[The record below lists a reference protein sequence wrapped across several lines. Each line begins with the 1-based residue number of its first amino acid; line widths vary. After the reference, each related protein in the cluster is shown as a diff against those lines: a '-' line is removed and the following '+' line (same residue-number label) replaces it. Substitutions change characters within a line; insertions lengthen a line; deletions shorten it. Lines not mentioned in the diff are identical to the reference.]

1 VNEKDFSIGNTPL
14 IDLSA
19 LPGWGKLL
27 AKGEFANPTGS
38 AKDRAAWYMVKDAE
52 KRGILAPGGTI
63 IEPTSGN
70 TGISLAAIARAK
82 GYRAIIV
89 MPDSMSAERQTRIKS
104 YGAEIVL
111 TPGKAGM
118 AGAIRKAEE
127 LAKEIPGSFIPN
139 QFENAAN
146 AIAHYE
152 TTGPEIWA
160 QTAGKVEIFLAGVGT
175 GGTITGTGRYLK
187 EQNPAVQV
195 VAVEP
200 ADSPLLSS
208 GTAGPHGIQGIGANF
223 VPSVLDTEVYD
234 SVIPV
239 TTEQAYEAGRMLG
252 RREGVL
258 VGISSGAALWAALEL
273 ARRPENAGKN
283 IVVLLPDTGDRYL
296 STAMFAQ

>member
-1 VNEKDFSIGNTPL
+1 MHKQDFSIGNTPL

-19 LPGWGKLL
+19 LPGRGTLL
-27 AKGEFANPTGS
+27 AKGEYANPTGS
-38 AKDRAAWYMVKDAE
+38 AKDRAAWYMVMDAE

-139 QFENAAN
+139 QFENKAN

-160 QTAGKVEIFLAGVGT
+160 QTAGKVEIFVAGVGT
-175 GGTITGTGRYLK
+175 GGTITGVGRYLK
-187 EQNPAVQV
+187 QKNPHIRI

-200 ADSPLLSS
+200 DKSPVLS
-208 GTAGPHGIQGIGANF
+208 AGKAGSHGIQGIGAGF
-223 VPSVLDTEVYD
+223 VPGLLDRN
-234 SVIPV
+234 VIDEIV
-239 TTEQAYEAGRMLG
+239 TVRDEDAFATAKKLSEF
-252 RREGVL
+252 GVP
-258 VGISSGAALWAALEL
+258 VGISAGAAVWAASRIAQEN
-273 ARRPENAGKN
+273 PETC
-283 IVVLLPDTGDRYL
+283 VVTLLPDSADRYGSL
-296 STAMFAQ
+296 GL

>member
-1 VNEKDFSIGNTPL
+1 MYKQDFSIGNTPL
-14 IDLSA
+14 IELSA
-19 LPGWGKLL
+19 LLGRGTLL
-27 AKGEFANPTGS
+27 AKGEYANPTGS
-38 AKDRAAWYMVKDAE
+38 AKDRAAWYMVMDAE

-139 QFENAAN
+139 QFENKAN

-160 QTAGKVEIFLAGVGT
+160 QTAGKVDVFLAGVGT
-175 GGTITGTGRYLK
+175 GGTITGVGRYLK
-187 EQNPAVQV
+187 QKNPHIRI

-200 ADSPLLSS
+200 EKSPVLSK
-208 GTAGPHGIQGIGANF
+208 GKAGSHGIQGIGAGF
-223 VPSVLDTEVYD
+223 QPGVLDRNVIDAIVTVRDEVAFAMAKKL
-234 SVIPV
+234 S
-239 TTEQAYEAGRMLG
+239 EF
-252 RREGVL
+252 GVP
-258 VGISSGAALWAALEL
+258 VGISAGAAVWAASRI
-273 ARRPENAGKN
+273 ARENPETC
-283 IVVLLPDTGDRYL
+283 VVTLLPDSADRYGSL
-296 STAMFAQ
+296 GL

>member
-1 VNEKDFSIGNTPL
+1 MHKQDFSIGNTPL

-19 LPGWGKLL
+19 LPGRGKLL

-52 KRGILAPGGTI
+52 ERGILPPGGTI

-111 TPGKAGM
+111 TPGEAGM
-118 AGAIRKAEE
+118 AGAIRRAEE

-139 QFENAAN
+139 QFENKAN

-160 QTAGKVEIFLAGVGT
+160 QTAGKVDVFLAGVGT
-175 GGTITGTGRYLK
+175 GGTITGVGRYLK
-187 EQNPAVQV
+187 EKNPHIRI

-200 ADSPLLSS
+200 EKSPVLSK
-208 GTAGPHGIQGIGANF
+208 GKAGSHGIQGIGAGF
-223 VPSVLDTEVYD
+223 VP
-234 SVIPV
+234 
-239 TTEQAYEAGRMLG
+239 
-252 RREGVL
+252 GVL
-258 VGISSGAALWAALEL
+258 ERELIDEIVTVTDEDAFSTAKKLSEFGVPVGISAGAAVWAASRI
-273 ARRPENAGKN
+273 ARENPETC
-283 IVVLLPDTGDRYL
+283 VVTLLPDSADRYGSL
-296 STAMFAQ
+296 GL

>member
-1 VNEKDFSIGNTPL
+1 MHKQDFSIGNTPL

-19 LPGWGKLL
+19 LPGRGTLL
-27 AKGEFANPTGS
+27 AKGEYANPTGS
-38 AKDRAAWYMVKDAE
+38 AKDRAAWYMVMDAE

-111 TPGKAGM
+111 TPGEAGM
-118 AGAIRKAEE
+118 AGAIRRAEE

-139 QFENAAN
+139 QFENKAN

-160 QTAGKVEIFLAGVGT
+160 QTAGKAEIFVAGVGT
-175 GGTITGTGRYLK
+175 GGTITGVGRYLK
-187 EQNPAVQV
+187 EKNPHIRI

-200 ADSPLLSS
+200 EKSPVLSK
-208 GTAGPHGIQGIGANF
+208 GKAGSHGIQGIGAGF
-223 VPSVLDTEVYD
+223 VP
-234 SVIPV
+234 
-239 TTEQAYEAGRMLG
+239 
-252 RREGVL
+252 GVL
-258 VGISSGAALWAALEL
+258 ERELIDEIVTVTDEDAFSTAKKLSEFGVPVGISAGAAVWAASRI
-273 ARRPENAGKN
+273 ARENPETC
-283 IVVLLPDTGDRYL
+283 VVTLLPDSADRYGSL
-296 STAMFAQ
+296 GL

>member
-1 VNEKDFSIGNTPL
+1 MRKQDFSIGNTPL

-19 LPGWGKLL
+19 LPGRGKLL
-27 AKGEFANPTGS
+27 AKGEYANPTGS
-38 AKDRAAWYMVKDAE
+38 AKDRAAWYMVMDAE
-52 KRGILAPGGTI
+52 KRGILPPGGTN

-111 TPGKAGM
+111 TPGEAGM
-118 AGAIRKAEE
+118 AGAIRRAEE

-139 QFENAAN
+139 QFENKAN

-160 QTAGKVEIFLAGVGT
+160 QTAGKAEIFVAGVGT
-175 GGTITGTGRYLK
+175 GGTITGVGRYLK
-187 EQNPAVQV
+187 EKNPHIRI

-200 ADSPLLSS
+200 EKSPVLSK
-208 GTAGPHGIQGIGANF
+208 GKAGSHGIQGIGAGF
-223 VPSVLDTEVYD
+223 VP
-234 SVIPV
+234 
-239 TTEQAYEAGRMLG
+239 
-252 RREGVL
+252 GVL
-258 VGISSGAALWAALEL
+258 ERELIDEIVTVTDEDAFSTAKKLSEFGVPVGISAGAAVWAASRI
-273 ARRPENAGKN
+273 ARENPETC
-283 IVVLLPDTGDRYL
+283 VVTLLPDSADRYGSL
-296 STAMFAQ
+296 GL

>member
-1 VNEKDFSIGNTPL
+1 MRKQDFSIGNTPL

-19 LPGWGKLL
+19 LPGRGKLL

-111 TPGKAGM
+111 TPGEAGM
-118 AGAIRKAEE
+118 AGAIRRAEE

-139 QFENAAN
+139 QFENKAN

-160 QTAGKVEIFLAGVGT
+160 QTAGKAEIFVAGVGT
-175 GGTITGTGRYLK
+175 GGTITGVGRYLK
-187 EQNPAVQV
+187 EKNPHIRI

-200 ADSPLLSS
+200 EKSPVLSK
-208 GTAGPHGIQGIGANF
+208 GKAGSHGIQGIGAGF
-223 VPSVLDTEVYD
+223 VP
-234 SVIPV
+234 
-239 TTEQAYEAGRMLG
+239 
-252 RREGVL
+252 GVL
-258 VGISSGAALWAALEL
+258 ERELIDEIVTVTDEDAFSTAKKLSEFGVPVGISAGAAVWAASRI
-273 ARRPENAGKN
+273 ARENPETC
-283 IVVLLPDTGDRYL
+283 VVTLLPDSADRYGSL
-296 STAMFAQ
+296 GL

>member
-1 VNEKDFSIGNTPL
+1 MHKQDFSIGNTPL

-19 LPGWGKLL
+19 LPGRGTLL
-27 AKGEFANPTGS
+27 AKGEYANPTGS

-111 TPGKAGM
+111 TPGGAGI
-118 AGAIRKAEE
+118 AGAIRRAEE

-139 QFENAAN
+139 QFENKAN

-160 QTAGKVEIFLAGVGT
+160 QTAGKAEIFVAGVGT
-175 GGTITGTGRYLK
+175 GGTITGVGRYLK
-187 EQNPAVQV
+187 EKNPHIRI

-200 ADSPLLSS
+200 EKSPVLSK
-208 GTAGPHGIQGIGANF
+208 GKAGSHGIQGIGAGF
-223 VPSVLDTEVYD
+223 VP
-234 SVIPV
+234 
-239 TTEQAYEAGRMLG
+239 
-252 RREGVL
+252 GVL
-258 VGISSGAALWAALEL
+258 ERELIDEIVTVTDEDAFSTAKKLSEFGVPVGISAGAAVWAASRI
-273 ARRPENAGKN
+273 ARENPETC
-283 IVVLLPDTGDRYL
+283 VVTLLPDSADRYGSL
-296 STAMFAQ
+296 GL

>member
-1 VNEKDFSIGNTPL
+1 MHKQDFFIGNTPL
-14 IDLSA
+14 IDISA
-19 LPGWGKLL
+19 LPGPGTLL
-27 AKGEFANPTGS
+27 AKGEYANPTGS
-38 AKDRAAWYMVKDAE
+38 AKDRAAWYMVMDAE

-70 TGISLAAIARAK
+70 TGISLAAIAKAK

-111 TPGKAGM
+111 TPGEAGM

-139 QFENAAN
+139 QFENKAN

-160 QTAGKVEIFLAGVGT
+160 QTAGKVDVFLAGVGT
-175 GGTITGTGRYLK
+175 GGTITGVGRYLK
-187 EQNPAVQV
+187 EKNSHIRI

-200 ADSPLLSS
+200 DKSPVLSK
-208 GTAGPHGIQGIGANF
+208 GKAGSHGIQGIGAGF
-223 VPSVLDTEVYD
+223 VPGVLDRN
-234 SVIPV
+234 VIDAIV
-239 TTEQAYEAGRMLG
+239 TVRDEDAFATAKEMGKF
-252 RREGVL
+252 GVP
-258 VGISSGAALWAALEL
+258 VGISAGAAVWAASRI
-273 ARRPENAGKN
+273 ARENPETC
-283 IVVLLPDTGDRYL
+283 VVTLLPDSADRYGSL
-296 STAMFAQ
+296 GL

>member
-1 VNEKDFSIGNTPL
+1 MHKQDFSIGNTPL

-19 LPGWGKLL
+19 LPGRGTLL
-27 AKGEFANPTGS
+27 AKGEYANPTGS
-38 AKDRAAWYMVKDAE
+38 AKDRAAWYMVMDAE

-111 TPGKAGM
+111 TPGEAGM
-118 AGAIRKAEE
+118 AGAIRRAEE

-139 QFENAAN
+139 QFENKAN

-160 QTAGKVEIFLAGVGT
+160 QTAGKVDVFLAGVGT
-175 GGTITGTGRYLK
+175 GGTITGVGRYLK
-187 EQNPAVQV
+187 EKNPHIRI

-200 ADSPLLSS
+200 EKSPVLSK
-208 GTAGPHGIQGIGANF
+208 GKAGSHGIQGIGAGF
-223 VPSVLDTEVYD
+223 QPGVLDRN
-234 SVIPV
+234 VIDEIV
-239 TTEQAYEAGRMLG
+239 TVRDEDAFAMAKKLSELG
-252 RREGVL
+252 IP
-258 VGISSGAALWAALEL
+258 VGISAGAAVWAASRI
-273 ARRPENAGKN
+273 ARENPETC
-283 IVVLLPDTGDRYL
+283 VVTLLPDSADRYGSL
-296 STAMFAQ
+296 GL

>member
-1 VNEKDFSIGNTPL
+1 MRKQDFSIGNTPL

-19 LPGWGKLL
+19 LPGRGTLL
-27 AKGEFANPTGS
+27 AKGEYANPTGS

-111 TPGKAGM
+111 TPGEAGM

-139 QFENAAN
+139 QFENKAN

-160 QTAGKVEIFLAGVGT
+160 QTAGKVDVFLAGVGT
-175 GGTITGTGRYLK
+175 GGTITGVGRYLK
-187 EQNPAVQV
+187 QKNPHIRI

-200 ADSPLLSS
+200 EKSPVLSK
-208 GTAGPHGIQGIGANF
+208 GKAGSHGIQGIGAGF
-223 VPSVLDTEVYD
+223 QPGVLDRN
-234 SVIPV
+234 VIDAIV
-239 TTEQAYEAGRMLG
+239 TVRDEDAFAMAKKLSEF
-252 RREGVL
+252 GVP
-258 VGISSGAALWAALEL
+258 VGISAGAAVWAASRI
-273 ARRPENAGKN
+273 ARENPETC
-283 IVVLLPDTGDRYL
+283 VVTLLPDSADRYGSL
-296 STAMFAQ
+296 GL

>member
-1 VNEKDFSIGNTPL
+1 MHKQDFSIGNTPL

-19 LPGWGKLL
+19 LPGRGKLL

-52 KRGILAPGGTI
+52 NRGILPSGGTI

-104 YGAEIVL
+104 YGAEIML

-127 LAKEIPGSFIPN
+127 LAKKIPGSFIPN
-139 QFENAAN
+139 QFENKAN

-160 QTAGKVEIFLAGVGT
+160 QTAGKVDIFVAGVGT
-175 GGTITGTGRYLK
+175 GGTITGVGRYLK
-187 EQNPAVQV
+187 EKNPHIRI

-200 ADSPLLSS
+200 EKSPVLSK
-208 GTAGPHGIQGIGANF
+208 GKAGSHGIQGIGAGF
-223 VPSVLDTEVYD
+223 VPVLLDRN
-234 SVIPV
+234 VIDAIV
-239 TTEQAYEAGRMLG
+239 TVRDEDAFAMAKKLSELG
-252 RREGVL
+252 IP
-258 VGISSGAALWAALEL
+258 VGISAGAAVWAASRI
-273 ARRPENAGKN
+273 ARENPETC
-283 IVVLLPDTGDRYL
+283 VVTLLPDSADRYGSL
-296 STAMFAQ
+296 GL

>member
-1 VNEKDFSIGNTPL
+1 MQKQDFSIGNTPL

-19 LPGWGKLL
+19 LPGRGTLL
-27 AKGEFANPTGS
+27 AKGEYANPTGS
-38 AKDRAAWYMVKDAE
+38 AKDRAAWYMVMDAE

-104 YGAEIVL
+104 YGADIVL

-139 QFENAAN
+139 QFENKAN

-160 QTAGKVEIFLAGVGT
+160 QTAGKVDVFLAGVGT
-175 GGTITGTGRYLK
+175 GGTITGVGRYLK
-187 EQNPAVQV
+187 QKNPHIRI

-200 ADSPLLSS
+200 EKSPVLSK
-208 GTAGPHGIQGIGANF
+208 GKAGSHGIQGIGAGF
-223 VPSVLDTEVYD
+223 VPGLLDRNVIDEIVTVRDEDAFATAKKLSEV
-234 SVIPV
+234 
-239 TTEQAYEAGRMLG
+239 
-252 RREGVL
+252 GVP
-258 VGISSGAALWAALEL
+258 VGISAGAAVWAASRIAQEN
-273 ARRPENAGKN
+273 PETC
-283 IVVLLPDTGDRYL
+283 VVTLLPDSADRYGSL
-296 STAMFAQ
+296 GL